1 MSCDFHTVT
10 IERFKHYDVCLLGYG
25 AAVKSKADGNLSVF
39 FLCRKGDLGD
49 RFLAVYEERLARCLV
64 HKDAFNGVFLT
75 DRKVLVGNGV
85 LNDNVALG
93 SSGFFSVHGCL
104 CSDFRNGNLDG
115 LILVLNVC
123 VYGKLFAVLIQ
134 SFKYHKAC
142 VFLDES

>member
-1 MSCDFHTVT
+1 MSCDLHTVT
-10 IERFKHYDVCLLGYG
+10 IERFKHNDVCLLGYG
-25 AAVKSKADGNLSVF
+25 AAVKVKADGNLSVF
-39 FLCRKGDLGD
+39 FLCRKGNFGGH
-49 RFLAVYEERLARCLV
+49 FLAVYEERLACSLV
-64 HKDAFNGVFLT
+64 HEDALDGVFLT

-85 LNDNVALG
+85 LNGNVALG

-115 LILVLNVC
+115 LILVFNVC

-134 SFKYHKAC
+134 SFKYNKAC